1 MELRVIDFDILTRNF
16 QPYVD
21 GYKNIESEKRAML
34 DSIQPVRK
42 EMESIMKSASSIL
55 DEVSQQKS
63 AERFRTLQDSLMKS
77 DNDFKYKLKGL
88 QEDLNTS
95 VFEQLSEI
103 VSVWAKENSINVVM
117 DKMEVIFNTD
127 DIDATED
134 ILSVVKEKGLFYKV
148 EVIEDEKVEEVE
160 IIDEKV
166 KSGQTFDLI
175 ADYAEP
181 LPVKIIAD
189 LLGFPESEEHLLRPW
204 SQAIV
209 KMYEVNPTVQYQSE
223 AKVAAQE
230 FADYVRALAESRKKT
245 PGADLI
251 SDLAI
256 VEENGEKLNMHEL
269 VATCVLLLNA
279 GHEASVNAFGNGM
292 VAALQRPDQ
301 TALLRDNSR
310 GITNTAL
317 EEFMR
322 FDAPLH
328 MFERTATADTEIG
341 GVSIKEGQ
349 KIAALIGSANR
360 DETVFSSPESMDLTR
375 DPNPHIGFGA
385 GIHFCIG
392 APLAR
397 LEMSVSLPALW
408 EKYPHMQ
415 LAGDAIRRPTF
426 VLRGY
431 ESVAISA

>member
-1 MELRVIDFDILTRNF
+1 MIDFTDPHFVADPYPALKELRNTPGPVWHEGMQIFLAARHADANDVFRNKSLGRIFKEKTPDFEWEIFNWLHAD
-16 QPYVD
+16 
-21 GYKNIESEKRAML
+21 
-34 DSIQPVRK
+34 
-42 EMESIMKSASSIL
+42 SIL
-55 DEVSQQKS
+55 DSEPPKHTRLRSLVAKAFNRQKIEGMRP
-63 AERFRTLQDSLMKS
+63 AVERITEQLLDAINK
-77 DNDFKYKLKGL
+77 KLKDGK
-88 QEDLNTS
+88 N
-95 VFEQLSEI
+95 
-103 VSVWAKENSINVVM
+103 
-117 DKMEVIFNTD
+117 
-127 DIDATED
+127 
-134 ILSVVKEKGLFYKV
+134 
-148 EVIEDEKVEEVE
+148 
-160 IIDEKV
+160 
-166 KSGQTFDLI
+166 FDLI

-209 KMYEVNPTVQYQSE
+209 KMYEVNPTVQYQVE
-223 AKVAAQE
+223 AKKAAAE
-230 FADYVRALAESRKKT
+230 FAEYVRDLATSRKKT
-245 PGADLI
+245 PGPDLI
-251 SDLAI
+251 SDLAS

-301 TALLRDNSR
+301 MRLLRETPR
-310 GITNTAL
+310 EITNTAL

-328 MFERTATADTEIG
+328 LFERTATADTVVG
-341 GVSIKEGQ
+341 GVQIKEGQ

-360 DETVFSSPESMDLTR
+360 DETVFSAPETMDLTR

-385 GIHFCIG
+385 GIHFCLG

-408 EKYPHMQ
+408 EKHPSMQ
-415 LAGDAIRRPTF
+415 LAAEPVRRPTF

-431 ESVAISA
+431 ESVAISV

>member
-1 MELRVIDFDILTRNF
+1 MIDFNDPAFVSHPYPALKELRAA
-16 QPYVD
+16 
-21 GYKNIESEKRAML
+21 G
-34 DSIQPVRK
+34 QPVWHEGMQMYLAARH
-42 EMESIMKSASSIL
+42 IDANDVFRNKSLGRIFTEKTPEFEWELFNWLHADSIL
-55 DEVSQQKS
+55 DSEPPKHTRLRSLVAKAFNRQK
-63 AERFRTLQDSLMKS
+63 
-77 DNDFKYKLKGL
+77 
-88 QEDLNTS
+88 
-95 VFEQLSEI
+95 
-103 VSVWAKENSINVVM
+103 
-117 DKMEVIFNTD
+117 
-127 DIDATED
+127 
-134 ILSVVKEKGLFYKV
+134 
-148 EVIEDEKVEEVE
+148 IEDMRPAVGRITEHLLNA
-160 IIDEKV
+160 IDEKV
-166 KSGQTFDLI
+166 KAGQTFDLI

-209 KMYEVNPTVQYQSE
+209 KMYEVNPNVQYQNE

-230 FADYVRALAESRKKT
+230 FADYVRDLAESRKKI

-251 SDLAI
+251 SDLAA
-256 VEENGEKLNMHEL
+256 VEENGEKLNMQEL

-301 TALLRDNSR
+301 AALLRTNPRD
-310 GITNTAL
+310 ITNTAL

-341 GVSIKEGQ
+341 GVAVKEGQ

-360 DETVFSSPESMDLTR
+360 DETVFSSPDLMDLTR

-408 EKYPHMQ
+408 EKYPDMQ
-415 LAGDAIRRPTF
+415 LAGQVVRRPTF

>member
-1 MELRVIDFDILTRNF
+1 MIDFNDPAFVSNPYPALKELRAA
-16 QPYVD
+16 
-21 GYKNIESEKRAML
+21 G
-34 DSIQPVRK
+34 QPVWHEGMQMFLAARHGDANDVFRN
-42 EMESIMKSASSIL
+42 KSLGRIFTEKSPEFEWEIFNWLHADSIL
-55 DEVSQQKS
+55 DSEPPKHTRLRSLVAKAFNRQKIEGMRP
-63 AERFRTLQDSLMKS
+63 AVERIT
-77 DNDFKYKLKGL
+77 
-88 QEDLNTS
+88 
-95 VFEQLSEI
+95 EQLL
-103 VSVWAKENSINVVM
+103 
-117 DKMEVIFNTD
+117 
-127 DIDATED
+127 DA
-134 ILSVVKEKGLFYKV
+134 
-148 EVIEDEKVEEVE
+148 
-160 IIDEKV
+160 IDEKV

-209 KMYEVNPTVQYQSE
+209 KMYEVNPSVQYQNE
-223 AKVAAQE
+223 AKLAAQE
-230 FADYVRALAESRKKT
+230 FADYVRDLAESRKKT

-360 DETVFSSPESMDLTR
+360 DETVFSSPELMDLTR

-431 ESVAISA
+431 ESVAISV